1 MEYLNFHFTEHADM
15 RAQQRGVKKSV
26 MNFILKEADIDLPAG
41 RGCRSLLVSQKKLK
55 TLISENK
62 VQPKFADRVN
72 GVVLI
77 EQKNELITLFHK
89 TRRKRNR

>member
-1 MEYLNFHFTEHADM
+1 MEYLNLHFTEHADV
-15 RAQQRGVKKSV
+15 RAQQRGIKKSV
-26 MNFILKEADIDLPAG
+26 MNFILKEADVDLPAG

-55 TLISENK
+55 ILISENK

-77 EQKNELITLFHK
+77 EHENELITLFHK
-89 TRRKRNR
+89 TKRKRYP